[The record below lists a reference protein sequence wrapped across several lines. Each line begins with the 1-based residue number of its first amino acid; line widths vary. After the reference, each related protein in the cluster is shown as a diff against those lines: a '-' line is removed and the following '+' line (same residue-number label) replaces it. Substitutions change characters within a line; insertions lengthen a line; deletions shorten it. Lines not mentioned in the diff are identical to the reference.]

1 MHSQTCKVVR
11 SSAMEWHRI
20 ATTRPEKEKKSVAE
34 LYFAMQRNGKVSQ
47 RTEKAITEPGGIPAE
62 RIIK

>member
-1 MHSQTCKVVR
+1 MQWKG
-11 SSAMEWHRI
+11 E
-20 ATTRPEKEKKSVAE
+20 AE